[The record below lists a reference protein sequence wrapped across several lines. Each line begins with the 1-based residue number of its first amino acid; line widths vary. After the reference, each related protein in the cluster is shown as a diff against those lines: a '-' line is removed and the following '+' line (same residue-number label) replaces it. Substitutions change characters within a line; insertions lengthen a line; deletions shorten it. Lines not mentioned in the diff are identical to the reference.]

1 MNPLHE
7 IEHIE
12 ALYRGEFRLPDG
24 SVMLPPWEIERPQ
37 PAVVALA
44 ESGRLT
50 GRVLDAGCGT
60 GRHSAYL
67 VKAGQNVTEV
77 VGFDGSRTAIER
89 ARERVQLP
97 QVRFVLAD
105 ATELEGVEGPFDS
118 VLDLGLFHML
128 DSAAQGRYATA
139 LARVVRPGGT
149 AYLVVFA
156 HSVTPAVLRAAFGE
170 GWSVPDP
177 EPTFLYG
184 KVPPGGRP
192 PEWGAAVDEESGLS
206 KIPALLAAATRT

>member
-1 MNPLHE
+1 MPG
-7 IEHIE
+7 IEQID
-12 ALYRGEFRLPDG
+12 AMYRGEFQLPDG
-24 SVMLPPWEIERPQ
+24 SVLPPPWEIERPQ
-37 PAVVALA
+37 PAVVALT

-67 VKAGQNVTEV
+67 AESGHDVSAV
-77 VGFDGSRTAIER
+77 VGFDGSRTAIEL
-89 ARERVQLP
+89 ARERVRLP
-97 QVRFVLAD
+97 NVRFVLAD

-128 DSAAQGRYATA
+128 DATAQASYATA

-156 HSVTPAVLRAAFGE
+156 HSITPEVVRAAFGE
-170 GWSVPDP
+170 GWDVPDP

-184 KVPPGGRP
+184 KIPPGARP
-192 PEWGAAVDEESGLS
+192 PQWNATVDEESGLS
-206 KIPALLAAATRT
+206 KIPALLAAATRA